1 MFVPKLFLEGVQYP
15 YGGDTRRSPA
25 PAPVMTPFK
34 FHLRRESV
42 DWRRIIAVDVDLV
55 VSQVDVDMLQ
65 EHISMVTFCSLEGEC
80 CVRCRNPIDPSLMK
94 LLRLAQ
100 LSLEWLLYSQEV
112 LTHNLVA
119 VEEWLTAADREHKQL
134 LGQLKNQEEH
144 DIALKPMTNNTS
156 LVNSLKTENISLKS
170 ENICLKSENISLK
183 SELNRLKEQI
193 NEQRQTIEA
202 KTFLKMKQQS
212 QKDLLRATRVNDE
225 AMAQFDRKLD
235 DTKNSLLREME
246 SLNNQNLHALDKVS
260 QNQLVRQEIL
270 VKPVDS
276 QQQRDINKEIQ
287 SQTIQM
293 LEQQKK
299 KHSQKWK
306 SRLQG
311 VKAQHKSEIDRLM
324 DELSKMQTYQSENHK
339 MSRIL
344 RKKKLIIQA
353 QREQIKSIYLNPPIK
368 EEEEQKEESEAEE
381 EEVPVTKSL
390 PAPEPKRKRV
400 STMRPV
406 SVPILDPIQELPED
420 SNTISEKSPAQTTP
434 KPELRKEVTLTLVR
448 PVESQRTETSGSL
461 TEKKPPLS
469 FIEESDPEMEE
480 VEEQGKVK
488 KKNKLVRK
496 MKILGQK
503 ISQSCR
509 RVLNVFCRRKRS
521 TAEEC
526 ESSSESEERSTEMSS
541 SQVTCDVETDGTM
554 KGSLTSLNDVSET

>member
-1 MFVPKLFLEGVQYP
+1 MLLFLEGVH
-15 YGGDTRRSPA
+15 GDTRRSPA
-25 PAPVMTPFK
+25 PAPAMTPFK
-34 FHLRRESV
+34 FHMRRESV

-55 VSQVDVDMLQ
+55 VSQVDVEMLQ

-80 CVRCRNPIDPSLMK
+80 CVRCRNPIDPSLVK

-112 LTHNLVA
+112 LTYNLVA
-119 VEEWLTAADREHKQL
+119 VEERLTAADRE
-134 LGQLKNQEEH
+134 LGQLKKQEEH
-144 DIALKPMTNNTS
+144 DIALKPITNNTS

-202 KTFLKMKQQS
+202 KTFLEMKQQS
-212 QKDLLRATRVNDE
+212 QKDLLRATRVSDK
-225 AMAQFDRKLD
+225 AMAQLDRKLD

-246 SLNNQNLHALDKVS
+246 SIYNQNLHALDKVS

-270 VKPVDS
+270 VNPVDS
-276 QQQRDINKEIQ
+276 QQQRDIYKEIQ

-311 VKAQHKSEIDRLM
+311 VKAHHKSETDRLM
-324 DELSKMQTYQSENHK
+324 DELSKMQMYQSENHK

-368 EEEEQKEESEAEE
+368 EEEEQKEEAAEE
-381 EEVPVTKSL
+381 EEVPVIKSS
-390 PAPEPKRKRV
+390 PAPEPQQKRV

-406 SVPILDPIQELPED
+406 SVPILDPIQELSED
-420 SNTISEKSPAQTTP
+420 SSTISEKSPAKTIP
-434 KPELRKEVTLTLVR
+434 KPELRKEVALTLVR
-448 PVESQRTETSGSL
+448 LVESQRTETSGSL
-461 TEKKPPLS
+461 TEKKPLLS

-480 VEEQGKVK
+480 VEKQGKVK

-509 RVLNVFCRRKRS
+509 RVLSVFRCRKRS
-521 TAEEC
+521 TVEES
-526 ESSSESEERSTEMSS
+526 ESSSESKESSTEMSS
-541 SQVTCDVETDGTM
+541 SQVTSDVETDGTM
-554 KGSLTSLNDVSET
+554 NASLTSLNDVSET

>member
-80 CVRCRNPIDPSLMK
+80 CVRCRNPIDPSLVK

-276 QQQRDINKEIQ
+276 QQQRDIYKEIQ

-311 VKAQHKSEIDRLM
+311 VKAQHKSETDRLM

-381 EEVPVTKSL
+381 EEIPVTKSL
-390 PAPEPKRKRV
+390 PAPEPKLKRV

-434 KPELRKEVTLTLVR
+434 KPELREEVTLTLVR

-480 VEEQGKVK
+480 VEEQGKGWP
-488 KKNKLVRK
+488 LVY
-496 MKILGQK
+496 
-503 ISQSCR
+503 
-509 RVLNVFCRRKRS
+509 LNS
-521 TAEEC
+521 PL
-526 ESSSESEERSTEMSS
+526 SS
-541 SQVTCDVETDGTM
+541 
-554 KGSLTSLNDVSET
+554 LLLL

>member
-1 MFVPKLFLEGVQYP
+1 MFVPKLFLEGVNYP

-25 PAPVMTPFK
+25 PAPAMTPFK
-34 FHLRRESV
+34 FHLRRESM
-42 DWRRIIAVDVDLV
+42 DWRRIIAVDVGLV

-80 CVRCRNPIDPSLMK
+80 CVRCRNPIDPSLVK

-112 LTHNLVA
+112 LTYNLVA
-119 VEEWLTAADREHKQL
+119 VEERLTAADREHKQL
-134 LGQLKNQEEH
+134 LGQLKKQEEH
-144 DIALKPMTNNTS
+144 DIELKPITNNTS

-202 KTFLKMKQQS
+202 KTFLEMKQQS
-212 QKDLLRATRVNDE
+212 QKDLLRATRVSDE
-225 AMAQFDRKLD
+225 AMAQLDRKLD

-246 SLNNQNLHALDKVS
+246 SIYNQNLHALDKVS

-270 VKPVDS
+270 VNPVDS
-276 QQQRDINKEIQ
+276 QQQRDIYKEIQ

-324 DELSKMQTYQSENHK
+324 DELSQMQMYQSENHK

-368 EEEEQKEESEAEE
+368 EEEEQKEEAEEE
-381 EEVPVTKSL
+381 EEVPVIKSS
-390 PAPEPKRKRV
+390 PAPEPQQKRV

-406 SVPILDPIQELPED
+406 SVPILDPIQELSED
-420 SNTISEKSPAQTTP
+420 SNTISEKSPAQTEP
-434 KPELRKEVTLTLVR
+434 KPELRKELALTLVR

-461 TEKKPPLS
+461 TEKKLLLS

-480 VEEQGKVK
+480 VEKQGKVK

-509 RVLNVFCRRKRS
+509 RVLSVFRCRKRS
-521 TAEEC
+521 TVEKSK
-526 ESSSESEERSTEMSS
+526 SSSESEESSTEMSS
-541 SQVTCDVETDGTM
+541 SQVTSDVETDGTM
-554 KGSLTSLNDVSET
+554 NASLTSLNDVSET